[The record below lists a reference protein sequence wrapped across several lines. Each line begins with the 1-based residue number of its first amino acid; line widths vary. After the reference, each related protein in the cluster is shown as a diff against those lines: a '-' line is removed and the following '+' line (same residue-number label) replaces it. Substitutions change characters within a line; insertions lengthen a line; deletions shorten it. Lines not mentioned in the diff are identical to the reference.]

1 MPTFKIKVL
10 HLAGKKRA
18 GKTSFAVVQVD
29 NTALPYSSLAV
40 TSDAFNTRP
49 TPIDD
54 INGKGYKMELKSSR
68 KYSTNHTKS
77 KSCH

>member
-1 MPTFKIKVL
+1 MRFTIFHPYDMPTFKIKVL

-40 TSDAFNTRP
+40 TSDAFQ
-49 TPIDD
+49 
-54 INGKGYKMELKSSR
+54 Y
-68 KYSTNHTKS
+68 
-77 KSCH
+77 